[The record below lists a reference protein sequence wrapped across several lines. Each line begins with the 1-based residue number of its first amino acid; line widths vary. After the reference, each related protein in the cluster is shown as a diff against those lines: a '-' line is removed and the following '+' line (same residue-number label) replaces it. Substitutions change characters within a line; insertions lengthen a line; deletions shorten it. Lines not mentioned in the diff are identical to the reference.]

1 MTGRHL
7 MIGTLS
13 IFIADALILP
23 TGFITAVFLA
33 RSLGPVN
40 YGLFALASTLIS
52 WIEWT
57 STSAFSGTAVKFVAE
72 ESDWQTVGNTVAQLH
87 LIIGIITALLLW
99 LTAAPLSH
107 IFDEPLMSGYLKLFA
122 VEIPVFCLTR
132 ANCYILVGMGRF
144 KERARISA
152 CRLISR
158 LILIV
163 LFVETGFSV
172 KGAIIATIGS
182 SLIEW
187 GVSLLYVRPSLFSRH
202 YFPMRRLWNFGLPLF
217 MSSLSLRIF
226 GMDMLALKILGGT
239 AAQVGFYSAATNLA
253 MPFSLISDSLTPP
266 LLSTLSRLFSEK
278 AYTKADE
285 IGKSVIRSVFWLM
298 PFAVV
303 TVAAG
308 SEIVRLIFGEA
319 FLPAGPMLSLLIF
332 SATALFVIKVSI
344 AILTALDK
352 PRWTFILTG
361 PMVPLAI
368 VGHLFLIPRWEAM
381 GAAFVTT
388 MVGCTAAV
396 AFFLAVY
403 QAWRIFPPLKTVL
416 KTTVCSVTAYT
427 LTLLW
432 PASGLMVIVKLIS
445 LSLVILLIFRLLGEF
460 SDREIAL
467 IRSLFQR
474 RSSS

>member
-7 MIGTLS
+7 MIGTIS

-57 STSAFSGTAVKFVAE
+57 STSAFSGTTVKFVAE
-72 ESDWQTVGNTVAQLH
+72 EADWQTVGNTVAQLH
-87 LIIGIITALLLW
+87 LMVGIIVMVLLW
-99 LTAAPLSH
+99 LMAAPLSRV
-107 IFDEPLMSGYLKLFA
+107 FDEPSMTGYLKLFA
-122 VEIPVFCLTR
+122 VEIPIFCLTR

-144 KERARISA
+144 KERARVSA

-163 LFVETGFSV
+163 LFVETGFSI
-172 KGAIIATIGS
+172 KGAIVATVGS

-187 GVSLLYVRPSLFSRH
+187 GMTLLYVRPSLFSKH
-202 YFPMRRLWNFGLPLF
+202 HFPLRRLWDFGLPLF

-278 AYTKADE
+278 EYAKADE
-285 IGKSVIRSVFWLM
+285 IGKSVIRSAFWLM

-308 SEIVRLIFGEA
+308 SEIVRFIFGEA
-319 FLPAGPMLSLLIF
+319 FLPAGPILSLLIF

-352 PRWTFILTG
+352 PQWTFILTG
-361 PMVPLAI
+361 PMVPVAI
-368 VGHLFLIPRWEAM
+368 AGHLFLIPRWNAL

-388 MVGCTAAV
+388 IVGTLAAM
-396 AFFLAVY
+396 AFLFAVY
-403 QAWRIFPPLKTVL
+403 RAWRIFPPLKTIL
-416 KTTVCSVTAYT
+416 KTTACSVTAYT

-432 PASGLMVIVKLIS
+432 TASGLMLIVKLIS
-445 LSLVILLIFRLLGEF
+445 LTLVILLIFRLFGEF
-460 SDREIAL
+460 TDREIAL

-474 RSSS
+474 GKD

>member
-7 MIGTLS
+7 MIGTIS

-52 WIEWT
+52 WTEWT
-57 STSAFSGTAVKFVAE
+57 GTSAFSGTTVKFVAE
-72 ESDWQTVGNTVAQLH
+72 ETDWQIVGNTVAQLH

-99 LTAAPLSH
+99 LTAAPLSRM
-107 IFDEPLMSGYLKLFA
+107 FDEPSMAGYLKLFS
-122 VEIPVFCLTR
+122 VEIPIFCLTR

-144 KERARISA
+144 KERARVSA

-172 KGAIIATIGS
+172 KGAIIATVGS

-187 GVSLLYVRPSLFSRH
+187 GMTLLYVRPSLFARH
-202 YFPMRRLWNFGLPLF
+202 YFPLRRLWDFGLPLF
-217 MSSLSLRIF
+217 ISSLSLRIF
-226 GMDMLALKILGGT
+226 GMDMLALKVLGGT

-266 LLSTLSRLFSEK
+266 LLSTLSRLFSEQDYAK
-278 AYTKADE
+278 ANE

-308 SEIVRLIFGEA
+308 SEIVSFIFGEA
-319 FLPAGPMLSLLIF
+319 FLPAGPILSLLIF
-332 SATALFVIKVSI
+332 SATALFVIKVAI

-361 PMVPLAI
+361 PMVPAAI
-368 VGHLFLIPRWEAM
+368 AGHLFLIPRWEAM

-388 MVGCTAAV
+388 MVGCLAAL
-396 AFFLAVY
+396 AFLFAIY
-403 QAWRIFPPLKTVL
+403 RAWQIFPPLKTVL
-416 KTTVCSVTAYT
+416 RSMLCSFIAFFLTVI
-427 LTLLW
+427 W
-432 PASGLMVIVKLIS
+432 PASGLMLILKLIS
-445 LSLVILLIFRLLGEF
+445 IAIVILLIFRLLGEF
-460 SDREIAL
+460 TDREIAL

-474 RSSS
+474 GKN

>member
-7 MIGTLS
+7 MIGTIS

-57 STSAFSGTAVKFVAE
+57 STSAFSGTTVKFVAE
-72 ESDWQTVGNTVAQLH
+72 EADWQTVGNTVAQLH
-87 LIIGIITALLLW
+87 LMVGIVVMVLLW
-99 LTAAPLSH
+99 LMAAPLSRV
-107 IFDEPLMSGYLKLFA
+107 FDEPSMTGYLKLFA
-122 VEIPVFCLTR
+122 AEIPVFCLTR

-144 KERARISA
+144 KERARVSA

-172 KGAIIATIGS
+172 KGAIVATVGS

-187 GVSLLYVRPSLFSRH
+187 GMTLLYVRPSLFSKH
-202 YFPMRRLWNFGLPLF
+202 HFPLRRLWDFGLPLF

-278 AYTKADE
+278 EYAKADE
-285 IGKSVIRSVFWLM
+285 IGKSVIRSAFWLM

-308 SEIVRLIFGEA
+308 SEIVRFIFGEA
-319 FLPAGPMLSLLIF
+319 FLPAGPILSLLIF

-361 PMVPLAI
+361 PMVPAAI
-368 VGHLFLIPRWEAM
+368 AGHLFLIPRWNAL

-388 MVGCTAAV
+388 IVGT
-396 AFFLAVY
+396 LAVMAFLFAVY
-403 QAWRIFPPLKTVL
+403 RAWRIFPPLKTIL
-416 KTTVCSVTAYT
+416 KTTACSVTVYT

-432 PASGLMVIVKLIS
+432 PASGLMLIVKLIS
-445 LSLVILLIFRLLGEF
+445 LTLVILLIFRLFGEF
-460 SDREIAL
+460 TDREIAL

-474 RSSS
+474 GKD